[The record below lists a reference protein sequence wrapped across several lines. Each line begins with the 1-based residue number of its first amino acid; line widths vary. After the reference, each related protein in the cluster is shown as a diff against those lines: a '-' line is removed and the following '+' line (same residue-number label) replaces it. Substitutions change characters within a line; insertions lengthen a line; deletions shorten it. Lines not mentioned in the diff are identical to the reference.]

1 MPEYYELWLFDTFIE
16 PQSPVLTDFYQARLA
31 HSVIAVSPNLTKEAR
46 RKLDMKD
53 FYLIKPKVFK
63 SSEELQ
69 EEREQKEKQA
79 RKNLEA
85 LMDPALLEKARKLK
99 RKG

>member
-1 MPEYYELWLFDTFIE
+1 
-16 PQSPVLTDFYQARLA
+16 
-31 HSVIAVSPNLTKEAR
+31 
-46 RKLDMKD
+46 MKD

-63 SSEELQ
+63 SEQEIQ

-85 LMDPALLEKARKLK
+85 LMDPTLLEKARKLK

>member
-16 PQSPVLTDFYQARLA
+16 PQSPVLNDSHQARLA
-31 HSVIAVSPNLTKEAR
+31 HSIIAVSPNLTKEAR

-63 SSEELQ
+63 SEQEIQ

-85 LMDPALLEKARKLK
+85 LMDPTLLEKARKLK